1 MYEHSPNGVAT
12 FLCGKLRC
20 GRRRRCLASA
30 FEVGPNGAANGEGGE
45 GGEGK
50 PQAAGAEARRK
61 GPEEAEL
68 GAEAEVDKAR
78 PSGPPRPPDHQ
89 PDHHRHP
96 YWHCAQQYVDECLG
110 DRRPPQKLHH
120 IEERL
125 LHPGKSARKK
135 GPIYTDHRREREREL
150 GRG

>member
-1 MYEHSPNGVAT
+1 LYENSPKSVT
-12 FLCGKLRC
+12 ISLCGKLGC

-30 FEVGPNGAANGEGGE
+30 SEVEPNGAANGEGGE
-45 GGEGK
+45 GGEGE
-50 PQAAGAEARRK
+50 PEAAGAEARRS

-68 GAEAEVDKAR
+68 GTEAEEDKAR
-78 PSGPPRPPDHQ
+78 PPGPPRPPDHQ

-96 YWHCAQQYVDECLG
+96 YRYCAQQYVDECLS

-125 LHPGKSARKK
+125 LHFTGSQRQNEARSTRT
-135 GPIYTDHRREREREL
+135 IDERRREF